1 MRGWILRAVPLA
13 FILVGFGA
21 ASTAQAA
28 HLVTFTRGQSIV
40 VQSYEKRGTW
50 YYFIL
55 DGGGEM
61 GVQANRVARI
71 EEYEAPP
78 PSALAPAPAPSMP
91 TQAPGVAPQVSSG
104 VNPGGPESGYAGS
117 APATDPQAGV
127 VAPAEDSAANV
138 MSRGNDQ
145 RFRAARSGGPSMQQ
159 GGGGVRKPPGMGT
172 GAGVGRINPYNRRTQ
187 PPPQTGNPTQ

>member
-1 MRGWILRAVPLA
+1 MRRWILRAIPLA
-13 FILVGFGA
+13 FILVGSGV
-21 ASTAQAA
+21 ASPAQAA

-40 VQSYEKRGTW
+40 VQSFEKRGTW

-61 GVQANRVARI
+61 GVQVNRVVRI

-78 PSALAPAPAPSMP
+78 PSALPPLPAPVMP
-91 TQAPGVAPQVSSG
+91 TQAPAVAPQVSSG
-104 VNPGGPESGYAGS
+104 VNPGGPESGSG
-117 APATDPQAGV
+117 TEPQAGA

-159 GGGGVRKPPGMGT
+159 GGGMRKAPGVGT

-187 PPPQTGNPTQ
+187 PPPQTGDPTQ